1 MTRYSFKTS
10 LVTMIVWTA
19 ALLPMHPQVL
29 YAADEAAAIDLSSY
43 TLTFD
48 EEFDRLD
55 VSSRGPGTRW
65 IAHTPWNGDF
75 GDAKFADPG
84 PDFPFTVRDG
94 ILRIEARKHGG
105 DGWQSGLLA
114 SVDVQNRGFLQSL
127 GYFEMR
133 AKFPSGPG
141 VWPAFWLI
149 SREKD
154 NTAEI
159 DVVEHH
165 GDNPGWFTSAVHLWD
180 RREGAQNISS
190 HQRTEVPPGSL
201 SADFHTYG
209 VSVEED
215 FIRFYFD
222 RREVWRVP
230 TAVEH
235 RRPKYILLDLALG
248 SGFPIENTPNPSFM
262 YVDYVKVWERRP

>member
-114 SVDVQNRGFLQSL
+114 SVDVQN
-127 GYFEMR
+127 
-133 AKFPSGPG
+133 
-141 VWPAFWLI
+141 
-149 SREKD
+149 
-154 NTAEI
+154 
-159 DVVEHH
+159 
-165 GDNPGWFTSAVHLWD
+165 
-180 RREGAQNISS
+180 
-190 HQRTEVPPGSL
+190 
-201 SADFHTYG
+201 
-209 VSVEED
+209 
-215 FIRFYFD
+215 
-222 RREVWRVP
+222 
-230 TAVEH
+230 
-235 RRPKYILLDLALG
+235 
-248 SGFPIENTPNPSFM
+248 
-262 YVDYVKVWERRP
+262 